1 MTGQRGRR
9 FTDRSD
15 AARQL
20 AAALS
25 RYRGRH
31 PLVLAIP
38 RGGVPVGRV
47 VAEALGGELDVVLVR
62 KLGAPDN
69 PELAIGAIDES
80 GSLRLAHYAS
90 GTGANHDYVRR
101 ESQRQLDLIR
111 ERRMRYCPHR
121 PPLSPTGR
129 TVIVV
134 DDGLATGATMGAAL
148 AAVRAQRP
156 ARLICAVPVA
166 AKESLESVSSLA
178 DEIVCLSTPD
188 DFYAVGQFYADFS
201 AVDDDEVVSLLGAQS
216 DRSQVQKRAVSTT
229 VRLAVGGVQV
239 DGDLDIPADATG
251 VVVFA
256 HGSGSGR
263 KSSRNRFVALELNR
277 HGLATLLF
285 DLLTEEEDTDR
296 AARFDIDLL
305 AARLEQAVAW
315 ATRDTRVGKLPL
327 GLFGASTGA
336 AAALIVAARQRD
348 RVTTVVSRGGR
359 PDLAGGGALS
369 RVVAPT
375 LLIVGGADEQVLGLN
390 RAAQKQM
397 PGTCEVV
404 VVPGATH
411 LFEEQGALE
420 KVAEVSANWFQRWL
434 VR

>member
-9 FTDRSD
+9 FIDRAD

-20 AAALS
+20 ADALS

-38 RGGVPVGRV
+38 RGGVPVGRA
-47 VAEALGGELDVVLVR
+47 VADALGGELDIVLVR

-69 PELAIGAIDES
+69 PELALGAIDES
-80 GSLRLAHYAS
+80 GSIRLARYAPVAV
-90 GTGANHDYVRR
+90 ANHDYVRR

-111 ERRMRYCPHR
+111 ERRMRYSPHR
-121 PPLSPTGR
+121 APLNPAGR

-166 AKESLESVSSLA
+166 AKESLDAIGGLA
-178 DEIVCLSTPD
+178 DEIVCLSAPE

-201 AVDDDEVVSLLGAQS
+201 PVDDDEVVSQLGS
-216 DRSQVQKRAVSTT
+216 KPRRNESPKRAISTT
-229 VRLAVGGVQV
+229 VRLAIGDVQV
-239 DGDLDIPADATG
+239 DGDLDVPADATG

-277 HGLATLLF
+277 HDLATLLF

-296 AARFDIDLL
+296 AARFDIGLL
-305 AARLEQAVAW
+305 ATRLEQAVMW
-315 ATRDTRVGKLPL
+315 AKRDPRIAKLPL

-348 RVTTVVSRGGR
+348 SVKAAVSRGGR
-359 PDLAGGGALS
+359 PDLAGGAALS
-369 RVVAPT
+369 RVIAPT
-375 LLIVGGADEQVLGLN
+375 LLIVGGADEQVLDLN

-397 PGTCEVV
+397 PGTAEVV

-411 LFEEQGALE
+411 LFEEHGALE
-420 KVAEVSANWFQRWL
+420 TVAQLSANWFQRWL
-434 VR
+434 KR

>member
-1 MTGQRGRR
+1 M
-9 FTDRSD
+9 
-15 AARQL
+15 
-20 AAALS
+20 
-25 RYRGRH
+25 
-31 PLVLAIP
+31 LAIP

-47 VAEALGGELDVVLVR
+47 VADALGGELDIVLVR

-80 GSLRLAHYAS
+80 GSIRLARYAPVAD
-90 GTGANHDYVRR
+90 ANHDSVRR

-121 PPLSPTGR
+121 APLNPAGR

-166 AKESLESVSSLA
+166 AKESLDAISGLA
-178 DEIVCLSTPD
+178 DEIVCLSAPE

-201 AVDDDEVVSLLGAQS
+201 PVDDDEVVSQLGAKP
-216 DRSQVQKRAVSTT
+216 RRNELPKRAISTT
-229 VRLAVGGVQV
+229 VRLAIGGVQV
-239 DGDLDIPADATG
+239 DGDLDVPPDATG

-256 HGSGSGR
+256 HGSGSSR

-277 HGLATLLF
+277 HDLATLLF

-296 AARFDIDLL
+296 AARFDIGLL
-305 AARLEQAVAW
+305 ASRLEQAVAW
-315 ATRDTRVGKLPL
+315 AKRDPRVAKLPL

-336 AAALIVAARQRD
+336 AAALIVAARQREN
-348 RVTTVVSRGGR
+348 VKAVVSRGGR
-359 PDLAGGGALS
+359 PDLAGGAALS

-375 LLIVGGADEQVLGLN
+375 LLIVGGADEQVLELN
-390 RAAQKQM
+390 LGAQEQM
-397 PGTCEVV
+397 PGTAEVV

-411 LFEEQGALE
+411 LFEEHGALE
-420 KVAEVSANWFQRWL
+420 KVAELSANWFQRRL
-434 VR
+434 RR